1 MRRIFLYAVAI
12 TLSLQACKKDNKP
25 APGPV
30 DPGQTTLLLKDIAY
44 SSLPSPYYHFEYN
57 AAGQFTKT
65 SFADEQAVYSVSY
78 NNNFISEIQ
87 KTNGTNK
94 DRLVYTYDNGKP
106 ILIKYIDINGV
117 TFERC
122 FITYYPDGKLATM
135 DWEFKFNNVGYVLI
149 TEMGFTYY
157 ADNNV
162 KDITTHL
169 PAVEGFQNEASFTDH
184 YENYDTNKNADGFAL
199 HQRSNDRLILLPGI
213 KLQMNNPGK
222 VTRTGTPVDY
232 EINYTYT
239 YNDKKYPV
247 SSSGLLKINSGAN
260 AGQTFNLSTQYSYY

>member
-1 MRRIFLYAVAI
+1 MRKLFLCALISV
-12 TLSLQACKKDNKP
+12 LLLQACKKDNKP
-25 APGPV
+25 VPGPV

-57 AAGQFTKT
+57 TAGQVTKT
-65 SFADEQAVYSVSY
+65 SFADEQAVYAVSY

-94 DRLVYTYDNGKP
+94 DRLVYTYDNDKP
-106 ILIKYIDINGV
+106 VLIKYIDINGV
-117 TFERC
+117 TYQRC

-135 DWEFKFNNVGYVLI
+135 DWEFKSGTMGYVLI

-169 PAVEGFQNEASFTDH
+169 PAVEGLQNEISFNDH
-184 YENYDTNKNADGFAL
+184 YEDYDANKNADGFAL
-199 HQRSNDRLILLPGI
+199 HQKFNDRLLLLPGV
-213 KLQMNNPGK
+213 KLQINNPRK
-222 VTRTGTPVDY
+222 VTRTGTAIDY

-247 SSSGLLKINSGAN
+247 SSSGLIKIKSGTD
-260 AGQTFNLSTQYSYY
+260 AGRTFNLSAQYSYY